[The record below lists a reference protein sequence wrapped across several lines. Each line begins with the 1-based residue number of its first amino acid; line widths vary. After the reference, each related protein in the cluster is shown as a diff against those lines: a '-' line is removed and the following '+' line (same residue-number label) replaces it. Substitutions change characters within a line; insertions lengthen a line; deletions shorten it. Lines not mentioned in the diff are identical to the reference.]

1 MQLVE
6 EVEPVVSV
14 RSMCKALS
22 FPRSSYY
29 RLRKPPS
36 ARPRQPRPSPPRA
49 LDADE
54 RQQVLGV
61 LNSER
66 FADLPPAEVFQ
77 TLLGSGTYLCSVRTM
92 YRVLADNRQVRER
105 RNQLR
110 HPVYAKPEL
119 VATGPNQVWSWDVT
133 KLKTTQKWRYYYL
146 YVLLDIF
153 SRYVVGW
160 LLAHQE
166 SSELAEQ
173 LLRDSYDKQAVEPG
187 QVTAHSDR
195 GSIFKAK
202 TLQQLLVDLGIEP
215 SFSRPRVSNDNP
227 FSESNFKTLKYH
239 HQFPERFTAFD
250 QAKDSCRKL
259 FPWYNWEHH
268 HSGIAMLTPG
278 QVHYGHAD
286 EVLAERQRVLD
297 VAYAAHPERFV
308 HGVPK
313 VPSLPEA
320 VWINPPEDRTQTL
333 LEAH

>member
-1 MQLVE
+1 MQLVQ
-6 EVEPVVSV
+6 EVEPAVGVSA
-14 RSMCKALS
+14 MCEALS
-22 FPRSSYY
+22 FPRSTYY
-29 RLRKPPS
+29 RLHKPQS
-36 ARPRQPRPSPPRA
+36 ARPRRPRPSPPRA
-49 LDADE
+49 LGADE
-54 RQQVLGV
+54 RKHVLKV

-77 TLLGSGTYLCSVRTM
+77 TLLEQGRYLCSVRTM
-92 YRVLADNRQVRER
+92 HRILADNKQVRER

-133 KLKTTQKWRYYYL
+133 HLKTTQKWKYYYL

-166 SSELAEQ
+166 SSKLAER
-173 LLRDSYDKQAVEPG
+173 LIRESYIRQDVEPG

-202 TLQQLLVDLGIEP
+202 TLKQLLVDLGIEP

-239 HQFPERFTAFD
+239 HDFPERFVHFD
-250 QAKDSCRKL
+250 EAKDSCRKF

-268 HSGIAMLTPG
+268 HSGIVMLTPG

-286 EVLAERQRVLD
+286 EVLTDRQRALEA
-297 VAYAAHPERFV
+297 AYAARPERFV
-308 HGVPK
+308 NGPPK

-320 VWINPPEDRTQTL
+320 VWINPPEDRTQTV